1 MITLEPLGARLVAKQ
16 FDDDKIGSIYVPEHA
31 KQGSLRA
38 TVIATG
44 KDCVWV
50 EEGDTILVGR
60 YAKFDVPLR
69 GEEWRDH
76 FILNEDDTL
85 AKIHTKEGEEDA

>member
-1 MITLEPLGARLVAKQ
+1 MKLEPYGSRVLAKQ
-16 FDDDKIGSIYVPEHA
+16 FDDDKVGTIYIPESS

-38 TVIATG
+38 TVVATG
-44 KDCVWV
+44 DECDWLKP
-50 EEGDTILVGR
+50 GDTILVGR

-76 FILNEDDTL
+76 FIMNEADVL
-85 AKIHTKEGEEDA
+85 AKLTGEQDE

>member
-1 MITLEPLGARLVAKQ
+1 MRLEPLFNRVIAKQ

-38 TVIATG
+38 TVVAIG
-44 KDCVWV
+44 KDCDWV
-50 EEGDTILVGR
+50 EVGDTILIGR

-69 GEEWRDH
+69 GEDWRNH
-76 FILNEDDTL
+76 FVMNEDDVL
-85 AKIHTKEGEEDA
+85 CIIKETEDD